1 MHFDL
6 ATRIVTLG
14 VGEMAT
20 FALGPRSSR
29 GGAGGLWRAQLGQHW
44 HSELRRRSE
53 EEPGARFE
61 VPIVGDYPWRGWI
74 FRLAGRIDQFLPSPA
89 GGVVLREL
97 KTVTRPLPAPVH
109 DLQAEF
115 PEYFVQ
121 LAAYLVLHARA
132 NRAKVAPDPASGE
145 PFEQTAGARGEL
157 VFIEAGSGL
166 VQPVAAPAASA
177 AILHGQLDELVAF
190 LDARRRAYER
200 RRSLPVRTAFTQ
212 LRPGQEHVQRDLR
225 SALGLSPARQLLAD
239 APSSSFSDAA
249 KLARASSASA
259 VASVH
264 ARATD
269 SSGAGLAAPPPERVE
284 SAAAP
289 SPFDPSALRIPPPPP
304 ATEPQPSD
312 HRSLIT
318 GHALPSSG
326 VLCFEAPTGF
336 GKTGCLLEFALT
348 ALKEGV
354 YDRLVY
360 LTGKSTGQLQVVRQL
375 EAMLA
380 PATSDVGSVLARA
393 TPAPAGV
400 PPSPASA
407 RLPYWQ
413 VRSKAEH
420 CINSVYHCLPD
431 ACPFLAEADERWP
444 GSGLARFYL
453 LDTEP
458 RDLESLRHAGRDARI
473 CPYEITRAALP
484 FNDVWVGDYNYVF
497 APANRGLFF
506 EQPGFDPAATL
517 LVVDEAHN
525 LPARVADAYSHA
537 LRASDAWT
545 TWDAL
550 RSARAPVGFLHA
562 WEAWARELDDLT
574 PCEALDGATEI
585 GLRAAANRLAELVP
599 ATALDFVALGPHVSE
614 LLWQLP
620 SLDEFLDSADLPKL
634 LWCPSRGELRVTC
647 LDAANAI
654 AATLRRFRHAILTSA
669 TLNPPDAFATACGL
683 DAPVGSVLARAS
695 VSAVAPS
702 VSGDASTV
710 AKPARASTVS
720 EDGPPAP
727 GTFGENRPAIA
738 APAPDPIATLGRLP
752 RAARKTL
759 KGLTTGAALLRA
771 EEESVPS
778 LPPFLRADAPWRRG
792 AYRVAVD
799 TRVDTR
805 WERRTHHFD
814 TTAATVA
821 QLVAAS
827 ASLVGSVLARAS
839 ASDVAKFA
847 RTSSDTAAAVGP
859 SLADAPPGSAIPSD
873 VAKLASASS
882 VSEEGR
888 TVPCPEPIERAGEP
902 RFAPGALQPSAFS
915 LRSSAFPVAV
925 FFPSYAYAEAVAEL
939 CVNAHHLRIAQQPR
953 GLDLA
958 AQAAFIE
965 TSLTTHDALF
975 LVLGTG
981 YTEGIDLLGG
991 RITHALVVG
1000 PALPEVNAVQ
1010 RAKLAFCHPK
1020 SRDAAFRQVY
1030 QVPGMQK
1037 VNQALGRL
1045 VRAPGQHA
1053 TVLLHCRR
1061 FAEKSYR
1068 DLLDPELQHAP
1079 ALDSDEL
1086 LTSWLSGHAI
1096 TG

>member
-20 FALGPRSSR
+20 FALGPRSAR

-44 HSELRRRSE
+44 HNELRRRSE

-61 VPIVGDYPWRGWI
+61 VPIGGDYPWRGWI

-97 KTVTRPLPAPVH
+97 KTVTRPLPAPAH
-109 DLQAEF
+109 ELQAEF

-121 LAAYLVLHARA
+121 LAAYLVLHALAQKA
-132 NRAKVAPDPASGE
+132 NPARPE
-145 PFEQTAGARGEL
+145 PVEGVRGEL
-157 VFIEAGSGL
+157 VFIEAGSGF

-177 AILHGQLDELVAF
+177 AILHGQLDGLVNF
-190 LDARRRAYER
+190 LDARRRACER
-200 RRSLPVRTAFTQ
+200 RRALPVRPAFAE

-225 SALGLSPARQLLAD
+225 AVLGLDFPVPELARV
-239 APSSSFSDAA
+239 SSDSEVGSV
-249 KLARASSASA
+249 LARASDPA
-259 VASVH
+259 
-264 ARATD
+264 
-269 SSGAGLAAPPPERVE
+269 AGH
-284 SAAAP
+284 
-289 SPFDPSALRIPPPPP
+289 SALRTPHS
-304 ATEPQPSD
+304 AFVAPS
-312 HRSLIT
+312 I
-318 GHALPSSG
+318 
-326 VLCFEAPTGF
+326 LCFEAPTGF

-360 LTGKSTGQLQVVRQL
+360 LTGKSTGQLQVVHQL
-375 EAMLA
+375 ETMLA
-380 PATSDVGSVLARA
+380 PASSALRPETPNPKPETAAA
-393 TPAPAGV
+393 T
-400 PPSPASA
+400 

-420 CINSVYHCLPD
+420 CVNSVYHCLPD
-431 ACPFLAEADERWP
+431 ACPFLADADERWP

-453 LDTEP
+453 LDGEP
-458 RDLESLRHAGRDARI
+458 RDLESLRNAGRAARI

-497 APANRGLFF
+497 APANRSLFF
-506 EQPGFDPAATL
+506 EQPGFDPASTL
-517 LVVDEAHN
+517 LIVDEAHN
-525 LPARVADAYSHA
+525 LPARVADSYSHA
-537 LRASDAWT
+537 LRAADAWT
-545 TWDAL
+545 TWNAL
-550 RSARAPVGFLHA
+550 RSVRAPVSFLHA
-562 WEAWARELDDLT
+562 WEAWARELDSLA
-574 PCEALDGATEI
+574 PCEALDDATEI
-585 GLRAAANRLAELVP
+585 GLRTAASRLAELVP
-599 ATALDFVALGPHVSE
+599 ATVLDFVALGPRVSE

-620 SLDEFLDSADLPKL
+620 SLDEFLDAADLPKL
-634 LWCPSRGELRVTC
+634 LWCPACGELRVTC

-654 AATLRRFRHAILTSA
+654 AETLRRFRHAILTSA

-683 DAPVGSVLARAS
+683 DRPPPVVGRDLGRAAVPGEPPLPTPVAKRAKVSS
-695 VSAVAPS
+695 VSEVGPSLDDVPAVS
-702 VSGDASTV
+702 DH
-710 AKPARASTVS
+710 
-720 EDGPPAP
+720 
-727 GTFGENRPAIA
+727 RPT
-738 APAPDPIATLGRLP
+738 PNVHRPQSPDLTATLGTLP
-752 RAARKTL
+752 RAAKKTL
-759 KGLTTGAALLRA
+759 RGLTTGAALLRV
-771 EEESVPS
+771 EEENAPIQ
-778 LPPFLRADAPWRRG
+778 PPFLRADTPWRRG

-805 WERRTHHFD
+805 WSRRTHHFD
-814 TTAATVA
+814 TTAATVD
-821 QLVAAS
+821 QLVRAS
-827 ASLVGSVLARAS
+827 ASGPVGRELARDGSEPPSVGSVLARAS
-839 ASDVAKFA
+839 A
-847 RTSSDTAAAVGP
+847 VGP
-859 SLADAPPGSAIPSD
+859 SPRILRSEERWHDAPSALHPQPGHEIRPNTDPPPVIGHSSLVIGHSTADRPPPTVHRIPST
-873 VAKLASASS
+873 AA
-882 VSEEGR
+882 
-888 TVPCPEPIERAGEP
+888 
-902 RFAPGALQPSAFS
+902 
-915 LRSSAFPVAV
+915 PVAV

-939 CVNAHHLRIAQQPR
+939 CVSAHHLRIAQQPR
-953 GLDLA
+953 GVDLT

-965 TSLTTHDALF
+965 ASLSNCEALF

-991 RITHALVVG
+991 RITHAMVVG

-1010 RAKLAFCHPK
+1010 RAKLAQCHAK
-1020 SRDAAFRQVY
+1020 SRDAAFRLVY

-1068 DLLDPELQHAP
+1068 DLLDPELRAAP

-1086 LTSWLSGHAI
+1086 LAAWLCGHEI
-1096 TG
+1096 VE

>member
-44 HSELRRRSE
+44 HNELRQRSA

-61 VPIVGDYPWRGWI
+61 VPIAGDYAWRGWI
-74 FRLAGRIDQFLPSPA
+74 FRLAGRIDQYLPSPA

-97 KTVTRPLPAPVH
+97 KTVTRPLPASPH
-109 DLQAEF
+109 ELQAEF

-121 LAAYLVLHARA
+121 LAAYLVLHMLAARA
-132 NRAKVAPDPASGE
+132 KAAGPELAHGAPEESAEGV
-145 PFEQTAGARGEL
+145 RGEL
-157 VFIEAGSGL
+157 VFIEAGSGF
-166 VQPVAAPAASA
+166 VQPVPAPPASA
-177 AILHGQLDELVAF
+177 AILHGQLDELVSF
-190 LDARRRAYER
+190 LEARRRAFDR
-200 RRSLPVRTAFTQ
+200 RRALVVRPAFAE

-225 SALGLSPARQLLAD
+225 AALGLSLPVAKPWSPSAPPQAGKLASVSSD
-239 APSSSFSDAA
+239 STVGPSFDDMQSSSFSDVA
-249 KLARASSASA
+249 KHASASS
-259 VASVH
+259 
-264 ARATD
+264 D
-269 SSGAGLAAPPPERVE
+269 
-284 SAAAP
+284 SAAGERTAP
-289 SPFDPSALRIPPPPP
+289 AEPPTTDNGPPSTVLQPPSTFHSSPS
-304 ATEPQPSD
+304 
-312 HRSLIT
+312 T
-318 GHALPSSG
+318 GI
-326 VLCFEAPTGF
+326 LCFEAPTGF

-375 EAMLA
+375 ETMLA
-380 PATSDVGSVLARA
+380 PHEVGRTV
-393 TPAPAGV
+393 PGE
-400 PPSPASA
+400 PPSLSSALQPSAFILLPSSAPA

-420 CINSVYHCLPD
+420 CVNSIYHCLPD
-431 ACPFLAEADERWP
+431 ACPFLADATERWP

-453 LDTEP
+453 LDGEP
-458 RDLESLRHAGRDARI
+458 RDLESLRDAGRHATI

-517 LVVDEAHN
+517 LIVDEAHN
-525 LPARVADAYSHA
+525 LPTRVADAYSHA
-537 LRASDAWT
+537 VRAADAWS

-550 RSARAPVGFLHA
+550 RAARAPATFVAA
-562 WEAWARELDDLT
+562 WESWARELDALR

-585 GLRAAANRLAELVP
+585 GLHAAAARLAELVP
-599 ATALDFVALGPHVSE
+599 ATALDFVALGPRVSE

-620 SLDEFLDSADLPKL
+620 QLDEFLDTAALPKL
-634 LWCPSRGELRVTC
+634 LWCPARGELRVTC
-647 LDAANAI
+647 LDAASAI
-654 AATLRRFRHAILTSA
+654 AETLRRFRHTILTSA
-669 TLNPPDAFATACGL
+669 TLNPPDAFAIACGL
-683 DAPVGSVLARAS
+683 DRPP
-695 VSAVAPS
+695 PS
-702 VSGDASTV
+702 VEEA
-710 AKPARASTVS
+710 
-720 EDGPPAP
+720 
-727 GTFGENRPAIA
+727 RPA
-738 APAPDPIATLGRLP
+738 APDLAATLGKLP
-752 RAARKTL
+752 RTARKTL
-759 KGLTTGAALLRA
+759 RGITTGAALLRA
-771 EEESVPS
+771 EESNAPI
-778 LPPFLRADAPWRRG
+778 LPPFLRADTPWRRG

-821 QLVAAS
+821 QLHRAAS
-827 ASLVGSVLARAS
+827 ACSSSALEGAAPSAPFLAPGDDA
-839 ASDVAKFA
+839 
-847 RTSSDTAAAVGP
+847 
-859 SLADAPPGSAIPSD
+859 APPSSNPSD
-873 VAKLASASS
+873 QSS
-882 VSEEGR
+882 VH
-888 TVPCPEPIERAGEP
+888 CPPV
-902 RFAPGALQPSAFS
+902 APSTGH
-915 LRSSAFPVAV
+915 RSPVAV

-939 CVNAHHLRIAQQPR
+939 CANSHHLRIAQQPR
-953 GLDLA
+953 GVDLA
-958 AQAAFIE
+958 AQTAFIE
-965 TSLTTHDALF
+965 SSLATHDALF

-991 RITHALVVG
+991 RITHAMVVG

-1010 RAKLAFCHPK
+1010 RAKLTHCHAQ
-1020 SRDAAFRQVY
+1020 SRDAAFRLVY

-1045 VRAPGQHA
+1045 VRAPGHHA

-1068 DLLDPELQHAP
+1068 DLLDPELQNAP

-1086 LTSWLSGHAI
+1086 LAAWLAGHEF
-1096 TG
+1096 